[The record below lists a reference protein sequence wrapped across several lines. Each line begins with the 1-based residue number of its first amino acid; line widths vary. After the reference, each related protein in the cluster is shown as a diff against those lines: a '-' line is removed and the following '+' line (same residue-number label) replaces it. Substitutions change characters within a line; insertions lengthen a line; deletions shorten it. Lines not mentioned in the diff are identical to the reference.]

1 MAGERIGDAWEAIW
15 EAGTWAV
22 PGAWAEVG
30 SAPTPDV
37 EDDSRRR
44 IGMLVI
50 RGGVG
55 RRGRG

>member
-1 MAGERIGDAWEAIW
+1 MLLWFMLLIVGE
-15 EAGTWAV
+15 
-22 PGAWAEVG
+22 GANGA
-30 SAPTPDV
+30 SPDPDV
-37 EDDSRRR
+37 ADDSRRR

>member
-1 MAGERIGDAWEAIW
+1 MLIWLMVLILGE
-15 EAGTWAV
+15 
-22 PGAWAEVG
+22 GAAAA
-30 SAPTPDV
+30 SPTPDV